1 MATTDPLYLDI
12 VKIILILVASF
23 IIIRGA
29 IYIVK
34 KTGERLNIEVTLIQV
49 LNEIIKYTGIALT
62 LTIVLKELGLDITA
76 IVLSL
81 GIVGIAVGFAARDT
95 IANFISGMFILGDKS
110 FKVGDIIEMSGQSGK
125 VIKMGLRVTTII
137 TPDNKVITIPNSSF
151 SKNVYINYT
160 SEDTRRVG
168 LEINIPYNNE
178 LEETIS
184 SMEKL
189 ASKCHW
195 AMAKPKPKVIIREMT
210 DTGIQATLNVWTSD
224 PWKVAECRSQLAK
237 AVKEVLVDENA

>member
-1 MATTDPLYLDI
+1 MATTDPQYLEI

-29 IYIVK
+29 MYIVK
-34 KTGERLNIEVTLIQV
+34 KTGERLNLEITLIQV

-81 GIVGIAVGFAARDT
+81 GIVGIAVGFGARDT

-125 VIKMGLRVTTII
+125 VNKMGLRITTII

-151 SKNVYINYT
+151 SKNIYINYT
-160 SEDTRRVG
+160 TQDIRRVG
-168 LEINIPYNNE
+168 LEINIPYNND

-195 AMAKPKPKVIIREMT
+195 AMVEPKPKVIIREMT

-224 PWKVAECRSQLAK
+224 PWKVAVYRSQLAK

>member
-1 MATTDPLYLDI
+1 MATTDPIYLDI
-12 VKIILILVASF
+12 FKIFLIVVASF

-29 IYIVK
+29 MFIVK
-34 KTGERLNIEVTLIQV
+34 RTGKRLNLDVTLIQV
-49 LNEIIKYTGIALT
+49 LNEIIKYTGIVLT
-62 LTIVLKELGLDITA
+62 LTIVLKEVGINITA

-95 IANFISGMFILGDKS
+95 IANFISGMFILGDRS

-125 VIKMGLRVTTII
+125 VIKMGFRVTTII
-137 TPDNKVITIPNSSF
+137 TQDNKVITIPNSSF

-160 SEDTRRVG
+160 AQNTRSVV
-168 LEINIPYNNE
+168 LDINIPYNNA

-184 SMEKL
+184 LMEEV
-189 ASKCHW
+189 ASKCSW
-195 AMAKPKPKVIIREMT
+195 AMAEPKPKVIIREMT
-210 DTGIQATLNVWTSD
+210 DTGIQATLNVWSRN
-224 PWKVAECRSQLAK
+224 PWKVAEYRSQLAK

>member
-1 MATTDPLYLDI
+1 MATTDPLYLDL
-12 VKIILILVASF
+12 VKIILILVASY

-34 KTGERLNIEVTLIQV
+34 KTGERLKLEITLIQV
-49 LNEIIKYTGIALT
+49 LNEIIKYTGIALA

-160 SEDTRRVG
+160 TQDTRRVG

-195 AMAKPKPKVIIREMT
+195 AMTKPKPKVIIREMT
-210 DTGIQATLNVWTSD
+210 DTGIQVTLNVWTSD
-224 PWKVAECRSQLAK
+224 IWKVEEYRSQLAK